1 MVVYV
6 IITRS
11 NVPSNSLYV
20 LWPQPPRMKATASRP
35 FSSSSGRSSS
45 LYRCCRNDSFVMV
58 VVVCLLKELFRLF
71 SGLQIPSC
79 CLRLLNQLRVIL
91 KGNSND
97 ATAAKCHQH
106 PPNNN
111 SMKSLPQPFRIL
123 AGTYTISVVLCGAA
137 NYS

>member
-6 IITRS
+6 IITLS
-11 NVPSNSLYV
+11 NVPSNSSYV

-35 FSSSSGRSSS
+35 FSSSSSSSS
-45 LYRCCRNDSFVMV
+45 LCRCCRNDSLVMV

-91 KGNSND
+91 KGNSNEY

-106 PPNNN
+106 SPNNN

-123 AGTYTISVVLCGAA
+123 AGTYIISVVLCGPA